1 MGEARRVRTRRSRAV
16 HRRGARQLP
25 DADRGCSRAA
35 IAGPGDESR
44 DGAVHAGAAVL
55 GDRGAGLALQQV
67 AGITAAAA
75 CRCRLD
81 RTGPGLAGGGPA
93 AAVGVA
99 AAGRTRGGVGR
110 RHRSVFRRPPF
121 RTQQAGA
128 ADQPRQDLRRRHR
141 RLHRRARLCAG
152 GKPDP
157 AAIGKRLRS
166 TRRVA
171 VRVRTDRVRHRR
183 RPVRVVDQ
191 APGRRQGQRSVASR
205 PRRRARPHRQPHR
218 GVAVRRAV
226 LHPGGVV
233 SVKRL
238 AILGSTGSI
247 GASTL
252 AVVERHP
259 DRFEVTAL
267 SADRQVDRL
276 LAQCLKFR
284 PKYAALADAAAAEQL
299 RVEVRA
305 AGLKC
310 EVLAGEAAL
319 AQIAAAPEVDAVM
332 AAIVGSPGLAS
343 TLAAARAGKQ
353 LLLANKEALVMAG
366 ALLMDAVRAS
376 GAVLLPIDS
385 EHNAIFQAL
394 PREFDGDF
402 GRAGV
407 KRLWLTASG
416 GPFLR
421 AARAQLAQV
430 TPEQACA
437 HPNWVMGRKISVDS
451 ATLMNKGL
459 EVIEAS
465 FLFRAKSAQIE
476 VVIHPQSIVHSL
488 VEYVDGSV
496 LAQLGNPD
504 MRTPIAHALAYPE
517 RIDPGVEALD
527 LFAVASLGFERPDL
541 DRFPSLRLA
550 YRALQ
555 AGGSAPI
562 LLNAANEV
570 AVASFLER
578 RLAFDR
584 IPELVEEVLERVA
597 AAPVQSLED
606 VLAADSLAR
615 RTAMQRLET
624 VTH

>member
-1 MGEARRVRTRRSRAV
+1 M
-16 HRRGARQLP
+16 
-25 DADRGCSRAA
+25 
-35 IAGPGDESR
+35 
-44 DGAVHAGAAVL
+44 
-55 GDRGAGLALQQV
+55 
-67 AGITAAAA
+67 
-75 CRCRLD
+75 
-81 RTGPGLAGGGPA
+81 
-93 AAVGVA
+93 
-99 AAGRTRGGVGR
+99 
-110 RHRSVFRRPPF
+110 
-121 RTQQAGA
+121 
-128 ADQPRQDLRRRHR
+128 
-141 RLHRRARLCAG
+141 
-152 GKPDP
+152 
-157 AAIGKRLRS
+157 
-166 TRRVA
+166 
-171 VRVRTDRVRHRR
+171 
-183 RPVRVVDQ
+183 
-191 APGRRQGQRSVASR
+191 
-205 PRRRARPHRQPHR
+205 
-218 GVAVRRAV
+218 
-226 LHPGGVV
+226 
-233 SVKRL
+233 KRL

-247 GASTL
+247 GANTL

-259 DRFEVTAL
+259 DRFQVTAL

-284 PKYAALADAAAAEQL
+284 PKYAAMADAAAAEQL
-299 RVEVRA
+299 RAKTRA

-319 AQIAAAPEVDAVM
+319 VRIAAAPDVDAVM
-332 AAIVGSPGLAS
+332 AAIVGSPGLRS

-366 ALLMDAVRAS
+366 ALLMDAVRAN

-394 PREFDGDF
+394 PRGFDGDF

-407 KRLWLTASG
+407 RRLWLTASG

-421 AARAQLAQV
+421 AAPGQLAQV

-459 EVIEAS
+459 EVIEAR
-465 FLFRAKSAQIE
+465 FLFGAKPAQIE

-504 MRTPIAHALAYPE
+504 MRTPIAHALGYPE

-541 DRFPSLRLA
+541 DRFPCLRLA

-597 AAPVQSLED
+597 VAPVQSLED
-606 VLAADSLAR
+606 VMAADELAR
-615 RTAMQRLET
+615 RTALQKLET
-624 VTH
+624 VAH

>member
-128 ADQPRQDLRRRHR
+128 ADQPRQDLGRRRR

-205 PRRRARPHRQPHR
+205 PRRRTRPHRQPHR

-465 FLFRAKSAQIE
+465 WLFGFAPANID
-476 VVIHPQSIVHSL
+476 VVVHPQSVVHSM
-488 VEYVDGSV
+488 VEFVDGSV
-496 LAQLGNPD
+496 LAQLGTPD
-504 MRTPIAHALAYPE
+504 MRTPLAYALAFPE
-517 RIDPGVEALD
+517 R
-527 LFAVASLGFERPDL
+527 VASGSDTLDFLTLGALTFEAPDYA
-541 DRFPSLRLA
+541 RFPCLRLA
-550 YRALQ
+550 YDALRAGPT
-555 AGGSAPI
+555 ACVW
-562 LLNAANEV
+562 LNAANEM
-570 AVASFLER
+570 AVD
-578 RLAFDR
+578 AF
-584 IPELVEEVLERVA
+584 
-597 AAPVQSLED
+597 
-606 VLAADSLAR
+606 LAR
-615 RTAMQRLET
+615 RLSFLGIAGVIEATLEQAPLQAPHSIDE
-624 VTH
+624 VLQG